1 MDHALTGTVAMD
13 GSLNFPSCSAL
24 PTPQEILSEQFM
36 TDICGGLHPVVLG
49 IIVGI
54 AVNIVTNPQ
63 GAPETLNWYMET
75 GIAAAEFVSGGWMSG
90 MADSLS
96 NL

>member
-1 MDHALTGTVAMD
+1 MDHAWTNPVAMA
-13 GSLNFPSCSAL
+13 GSLMFPNCSAL
-24 PTPQEILSEQFM
+24 PTPQEILSEQLM

-54 AVNIVTNPQ
+54 AVNLVTNPQ
-63 GAPETLNWYMET
+63 GAPETVNWYVEQ
-75 GIAAAEFVSGGWMSG
+75 GEAAVNFVAGGWMSG
-90 MADSLS
+90 MADGLS